1 MISKTTK
8 KIDIILSK
16 MQSRIKEIDFTN
28 IESKTELVQGNVV
41 TKASFQAQQEKISC
55 QKKEADSDS
64 EEEKTKSTKRA
75 KEEKQD
81 LLSST
86 PRFATNLGPQ
96 KSGFSKYKKAN

>member
-41 TKASFQAQQEKISC
+41 TKASFQA
-55 QKKEADSDS
+55 
-64 EEEKTKSTKRA
+64 
-75 KEEKQD
+75 
-81 LLSST
+81 
-86 PRFATNLGPQ
+86 
-96 KSGFSKYKKAN
+96 